1 MITAVIVAVS
11 NYINDKLE
19 HFFVLWI
26 SERDVREE
34 WLGDQVLFNP
44 VQSVCVLHNLQGLP
58 LILQGNIITM
68 TTNIWS

>member
-1 MITAVIVAVS
+1 MIMAVIIVS
-11 NYINDKLE
+11 NYINDTLE

-34 WLGDQVLFNP
+34 WLRDQVLFNP
-44 VQSVCVLHNLQGLP
+44 VQSVCVLHNLQSLP

>member
-1 MITAVIVAVS
+1 MAVIVVS
-11 NYINDKLE
+11 NYINDTLE

-34 WLGDQVLFNP
+34 WLRDQVLFDP